1 MPKVAKLT
9 NKQIEYVH
17 EWMRTGNAAK
27 AYRTVFNYS
36 GNNLKHLVYKI
47 SHRPEVQNYVKQLQ
61 LEAKENFFFQLADA
75 QQFWIEVMKNENEK
89 MYNRLKASELFA
101 KSVGGFTENNNM
113 KIDVKQVIFQNEDDI
128 DE

>member
-47 SHRPEVQNYVKQLQ
+47 SHRPEVQNYVK
-61 LEAKENFFFQLADA
+61 
-75 QQFWIEVMKNENEK
+75 
-89 MYNRLKASELFA
+89 NR
-101 KSVGGFTENNNM
+101 
-113 KIDVKQVIFQNEDDI
+113 
-128 DE
+128 